1 MMPVTRLTDA
11 TFADLKV
18 IATWIGTGTP
28 SETIDALVRE
38 KMDALDLE
46 RDVSDAAASSA
57 ADAEGDLVFEKAPG
71 LTFTRVLS
79 ARVNNAKAEK
89 VNWSGLL
96 IAVIGAVKAK
106 GFSGEKLVT
115 ALQVPA
121 KAQAYGDEGYKFYED
136 LGISVQGQSA
146 QDAWKEVSRLADKF
160 SIPVEVRFQWRENP
174 KAQYPGQ
181 IGVIRAGC

>member
-1 MMPVTRLTDA
+1 MMPVARLNDA

-18 IATWIGTGTP
+18 IATWMGTSTP

-46 RDVSDAAASSA
+46 RDVSDAAATHA
-57 ADAEGDLVFEKAPG
+57 VDADGDLVFEKAPG
-71 LTFTRVLS
+71 LTFTRILS

-89 VNWSGLL
+89 VNWAGSL
-96 IAVIGAVKAK
+96 IAVIAAVKAK
-106 GFSGEKLVT
+106 GFDGEKLVT

-121 KAQAYGDEGYKFYED
+121 KATAYTAEGYKFYAD

-146 QDAWKEVSRLADKF
+146 QDAWKEVSRLAGKF
-160 SIPVEVRFQWRENP
+160 GIPVEVRFQWRENP
-174 KAQYPGQ
+174 KAQHPGK
-181 IGVIRAGC
+181 IGVIRAGL